1 MNTHL
6 YKYACNAREAM
17 QQHAAK
23 ARATLTPEQLEERR
37 LAARRLARLAGRPVV
52 PEKAQT

>member
-1 MNTHL
+1 MTNPL

-17 QQHAAK
+17 QRHAAQ
-23 ARATLTPEQLEERR
+23 ALAALTPEQLEERR

-52 PEKAQT
+52 PEKDHT